1 MSSDLPAT
9 VPLAEETW
17 ADIRLLPKVLLHD
30 HLDGGLRPDTL
41 IELADAAG
49 YRDLPATDPDEL
61 AEWFRKSGKGSL
73 RRYLEAFKHTVSVM
87 QTPQAIERVAYE
99 AAVDLAADGVVYAE
113 IRMGIALLTD
123 RGLTL
128 EEVIESIIKGFERGE
143 LQTGIVARTIVTA
156 LRHHTDSEAVAAA
169 AVKYAGKGV
178 VGFDLAGPEAD
189 HPPEVHAEACEIART
204 GGLGLTVHAGEGAG
218 LQSMWQARL
227 ACHAQRFGHGVR
239 IIEGTRTAR
248 GEIIELGSFA
258 RSIRDQRV
266 PLELCLSSNVDT
278 GAVSSFESHP
288 VEALLRAG
296 FAVTL
301 NTDNRLMSQ
310 TSMSNEFAIAH
321 VVHGF
326 KAAELLAVTE
336 NAIHA
341 AFGDWPTRE
350 RLLRELIRP
359 HFAEFTPQD

>member
-1 MSSDLPAT
+1 MSSALTAT
-9 VPLAEETW
+9 VPIAEDTW

-30 HLDGGLRPDTL
+30 HLDGGLRTDTI
-41 IELADAAG
+41 IELAEAVG
-49 YRDLPATDPDEL
+49 YRELPANDPDEL
-61 AEWFRKSGKGSL
+61 ADWFHKSGKGSL
-73 RRYLEAFKHTVSVM
+73 PRYLEAFRHTVAVM

-113 IRMGIALLTD
+113 IRMGIALLTE

-143 LQTGIVARTIVTA
+143 LETGIVARTIVTA
-156 LRHHTDSEAVAAA
+156 LRHHSDSEAVASS
-169 AVKYAGKGV
+169 AVKFAGRGV

-189 HPPEVHAEACEIART
+189 HPPEVHAAACEIART
-204 GGLGLTVHAGEGAG
+204 GGLGLTIHAGEAAG

-239 IIEGTRTAR
+239 IIEGTRTGR

-266 PLELCLSSNVDT
+266 PLELAMSSNVDT
-278 GAVSSFESHP
+278 GTIASLESHP

-301 NTDNRLMSQ
+301 NTDNRLMSR

-326 KAAELLAVTE
+326 RAAELLAVTE
-336 NAIHA
+336 NALHA

-350 RLLRELIRP
+350 RLLRELVRP
-359 HFAEFTPQD
+359 HFAEFTPED